1 MTVPIDSFGRAAAA
15 YAKAAR
21 GEPPLEA
28 VAWRRAMRGSRG
40 SRIGASAPAAPISM
54 TFNSD
59 MLTFSPANHSSRTL
73 AVAGGRQSFADM
85 VRGAL
90 DDAVAGGRESEKA
103 SVAAVEQGADLN
115 HVVTAV
121 AEAELTLQTVVA
133 VRERIIEAYKDIL
146 RMPI

>member
-1 MTVPIDSFGRAAAA
+1 MPLPVESDGRAAAA

-21 GEPPLEA
+21 AERAPEA
-28 VAWRRAMRGSRG
+28 S
-40 SRIGASAPAAPISM
+40 
-54 TFNSD
+54 SD
-59 MLTFSPANHSSRTL
+59 
-73 AVAGGRQSFADM
+73 AGRSFADL

-90 DDAVAGGRESEKA
+90 NQAVAAGRDSEKA
-103 SVAAVEQGADLN
+103 SVAAIEQGSDLN

>member
-21 GEPPLEA
+21 GEPPSE
-28 VAWRRAMRGSRG
+28 
-40 SRIGASAPAAPISM
+40 
-54 TFNSD
+54 
-59 MLTFSPANHSSRTL
+59 

-90 DDAVAGGRESEKA
+90 DDAVAGGRESEKV

>member
-1 MTVPIDSFGRAAAA
+1 MPVPVDSYGRAAAA

-21 GEPPLEA
+21 AEPASEA
-28 VAWRRAMRGSRG
+28 S
-40 SRIGASAPAAPISM
+40 
-54 TFNSD
+54 SD
-59 MLTFSPANHSSRTL
+59 
-73 AVAGGRQSFADM
+73 AGQSFAEM

-90 DDAVAGGRESEKA
+90 NEAVTAGRDSERA
-103 SVAAVEQGADLN
+103 SVAAVQQGTDLN

>member
-1 MTVPIDSFGRAAAA
+1 MTVPIDSFSRAAAA
-15 YAKAAR
+15 YARAAR
-21 GEPPLEA
+21 GEPPPQEA
-28 VAWRRAMRGSRG
+28 S
-40 SRIGASAPAAPISM
+40 GA
-54 TFNSD
+54 
-59 MLTFSPANHSSRTL
+59 
-73 AVAGGRQSFADM
+73 RQSFADM

-90 DDAVAGGRESEKA
+90 GDAITTGRQSEKA

-133 VRERIIEAYKDIL
+133 VRERIIEAYKEIL